1 MEDNFNKHLGNKLK
15 LRRLALGLTQTKVA
29 KAINVTFQ
37 QIQKYEK
44 GTNGV
49 SSIRLLQLSN
59 YLKVPID
66 YFFED
71 FSEYLINI
79 EKSKEGH
86 MNINYN
92 FLIKLY
98 SELNSDQKLKLRRL
112 ALGLTQT
119 KVAKAI
125 NVTFQQIQKYEK
137 GTNGVSSIRLLQLSN
152 YLKVPINYFFE
163 DFSEYLIN
171 VEKSKESPITVNYN
185 FLVKLYSELTNDQK
199 IKFNKNLQ
207 TISVPV
213 TKTG

>member
-1 MEDNFNKHLGNKLK
+1 MENNFNRHLGSKLRM
-15 LRRLALGLTQTKVA
+15 RRLALGLTQTKVA

-59 YLKVPID
+59 YLKVPIS

-71 FSEYLINI
+71 YSEYLINL

-86 MNINYN
+86 ISINYN

-98 SELNSDQKLKLRRL
+98 SELNS
-112 ALGLTQT
+112 
-119 KVAKAI
+119 
-125 NVTFQQIQKYEK
+125 E
-137 GTNGVSSIRLLQLSN
+137 
-152 YLKVPINYFFE
+152 
-163 DFSEYLIN
+163 
-171 VEKSKESPITVNYN
+171 
-185 FLVKLYSELTNDQK
+185 QK

-207 TISVPV
+207 TASIGINKAV
-213 TKTG
+213 